1 MSNYKEV
8 KIIENPLPTP
18 RSKPWS
24 MHLVRIK
31 NSKTC
36 IVLVTGFSGG
46 KKAGFNVQFADLAA
60 GVKELEG
67 GKA

>member
-1 MSNYKEV
+1 MLREGEIK
-8 KIIENPLPTP
+8 ENPLPTP

-24 MHLVRIK
+24 MHLEK
-31 NSKTC
+31 DGKTC
-36 IVLVTGFSGG
+36 RILVTGYGGG
-46 KKAGFNVQFADLAA
+46 KKAGFTVLFADLVN